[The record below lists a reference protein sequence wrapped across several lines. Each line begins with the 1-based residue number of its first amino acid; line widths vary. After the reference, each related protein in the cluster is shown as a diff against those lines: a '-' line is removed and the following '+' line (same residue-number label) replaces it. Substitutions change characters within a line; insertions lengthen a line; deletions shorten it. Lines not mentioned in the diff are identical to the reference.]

1 MKFKFIHCN
10 ILNGGRLMD
19 NLIEFLVRE
28 QPDIL
33 ALQEVFDGREPT
45 PEPRF
50 RSIAV
55 IKTATGLA
63 HVSFAPT
70 QNQVVGDSTLPYG
83 NAVLS
88 RFPAAQ
94 QAVWF
99 YDVPFQDHLVVD
111 ERRGF
116 TRFPCNLQHVTIDLD
131 GKPLHVFNTH
141 GIWDRH
147 GKDNPRRLQMGQT
160 IADRMAGIRPAILC
174 GDFNVNEG
182 TKTIDR
188 LGERLTNVYAPD
200 RRKTSFNVSRKPKNS
215 GYVKAVVDFIFT
227 TSDLKI
233 LSHRQPD
240 VDVSDHLPL
249 VCEFER

>member
-19 NLIEFLVRE
+19 NLVEFLRQE
-28 QPDIL
+28 RPDVL
-33 ALQEVFDGREPT
+33 AMQEVFDGREPAR
-45 PEPRF
+45 EPRF

-55 IKTATGLA
+55 IGKAAGLA
-63 HVSFAPT
+63 HVAFAPT

-88 RFPAAQ
+88 RFPVTQ
-94 QAVWF
+94 TGVWF
-99 YDVPFQDHLVVD
+99 YDVPFQ
-111 ERRGF
+111 ERLAVADRGF
-116 TRFPCNLQHVTIDLD
+116 THFPCNLQHVTIGLD
-131 GKPLHVFNTH
+131 GEPLHVFNTH

-147 GKDNPRRLQMGQT
+147 GRDNPRRLQMGQT
-160 IADRMAGIRPAILC
+160 IADRMAGLRPAILC

-188 LGERLTNVYAPD
+188 LGEKLTNVFAPD
-200 RRKTSFNVSRKPKNS
+200 RRKTSFNVGRKPKNS

-227 TSDLKI
+227 TDDLKV

-249 VCEFER
+249 VCEFEI